1 MSNAKVVHIPLETE
15 RWPVQREWVHL
26 DDLCDGVF
34 DCPHSTPTIKES
46 GPYVVRSQDIRSGV
60 FRTDEAA
67 RVSEET
73 YTERIARA
81 EPRYGDLLY
90 SREGTYFGIAA
101 EVPKATRVCLGQRMV
116 LIRPKPDKLNSRFLR
131 FWLNSPTLS
140 RHVNGFRDGT
150 VAERLNMP
158 IIRSLPVP
166 LIDPLEQRAIV
177 SVLGSLDDKI
187 DVNRRMNETLETAAR
202 TIFKDWFVDFGPTR
216 AKIVTRPPY
225 LASKLWKLF
234 PDSLDDDGKPL
245 GWQRGTLSNLA
256 QLNPEAWKVDTAP
269 KSIEYVDLS
278 NTKWGVI
285 EEPQSLSWIDA
296 PSRAQRILRPGD
308 TIVGTVRPG
317 NGSFALVG
325 VEGLTGSTGF
335 AVLRPSRKEFREAVY
350 LAATAPET
358 IERLAHLADGAAY
371 PAVRPDVVMA
381 QPLVVP
387 SAGCLTACLTAFSLL
402 TAPLL
407 DRARSNRTE
416 SGCLSTLRDLLLP
429 KLMSGE
435 MRLRDAEKLVNQVA

>member
-1 MSNAKVVHIPLETE
+1 MSNAKVVHVPLETE
-15 RWPVQREWVHL
+15 RWPIKREWVHL
-26 DDLCDGVF
+26 DDLCEGVF

-81 EPRYGDLLY
+81 EPRYGDVLY

-140 RHVNGFRDGT
+140 RHINGFRDGT

-177 SVLGSLDDKI
+177 SVLGSLDDRI

-202 TIFKDWFVDFGPTR
+202 GIFKDWFVDFGPTR
-216 AKIVTRPPY
+216 AKIGDRPPY

-234 PDSLDDDGKPL
+234 PDRLDDEGKPS
-245 GWQRGTLSNLA
+245 GWRSGTLRDLA
-256 QLNPEAWKVDTAP
+256 QLNPEVWKAGTAP
-269 KSIEYVDLS
+269 DVIEYVDLS

-285 EEPQSLSWIDA
+285 EETQTLSWVDA

-335 AVLRPSRKEFREAVY
+335 AVLRPSRKEFREVVY
-350 LAATAPET
+350 LAATATET

-371 PAVRPDVVMA
+371 PAVRPDVVTA
-381 QPLVVP
+381 QTLVV
-387 SAGCLTACLTAFSLL
+387 SSSECLKAFSQL

-407 DRARSNRTE
+407 DRAQSNRTE
-416 SGCLSTLRDLLLP
+416 SSLLGTLRDLLLP

-435 MRLRDAEKLVNQVA
+435 IRLRDAEKLVNQVA